1 MKVGF
6 VGLGVMGSPMAL
18 NIVKGGH
25 ELTVYDRSAE
35 AVARLT
41 DAGAKAATSA
51 REVGAASDIVVT
63 MLPEPQHVEQVV
75 LGDDGVAQGL
85 RAGGIV
91 IDMSTIDPITSKRVG
106 DELRRRGFEMVDSPV
121 GKTSE
126 HAATGTLTLMVGGN
140 QAAIERVT
148 PVLNCMGTDTFYCGG
163 PGTGHAMKMTNNLL
177 ATTIMIANTEALAI
191 GIKAG
196 LKLELMQE
204 VMRTTMAWNQQL
216 AVAMPKKVFVGDD
229 SPGFAIR
236 LACKDVRLAC
246 EAAEAMGFE
255 AKVGRGAHAT
265 MESAISMGLGDRDTA
280 ALMFILEKKLG
291 IEVRQHGA
299 AGQDLS
305 GGRTPWLPTCSTTW
319 KSPTRRC
326 SRSTKSSRPP
336 RSRSTAGASSRGA
349 GARKPSKAS
358 GRQSGWSSWS
368 FRASSR
374 RRRGRTPPNMR
385 LRSGCVSSARS
396 PI

>member
-35 AVARLT
+35 AVARLVA
-41 DAGAKAATSA
+41 AGAKAAASA

-75 LGDDGVAQGL
+75 LGDDGIAAGL
-85 RAGGIV
+85 RPGGVV

-140 QAAIERVT
+140 PAAIERVT

-177 ATTIMIANTEALAI
+177 ATTIMIANTEVLAI

-196 LKLELMQE
+196 LTLELMLK
-204 VMRTTMAWNQQL
+204 VIGTTMGRNEQL
-216 AVAMPKKVFVGDD
+216 FVAMPKKAFKGDD

-255 AKVGRGAHAT
+255 AKVGRAAQAT
-265 MESAISMGLGDRDTA
+265 MDRAIEMGLGDRDTA
-280 ALMFILEKKLG
+280 ALMFIREKELG
-291 IEVRQHGA
+291 IEVRQHA
-299 AGQDLS
+299 AAAK
-305 GGRTPWLPTCSTTW
+305 T
-319 KSPTRRC
+319 
-326 SRSTKSSRPP
+326 
-336 RSRSTAGASSRGA
+336 
-349 GARKPSKAS
+349 
-358 GRQSGWSSWS
+358 
-368 FRASSR
+368 
-374 RRRGRTPPNMR
+374 
-385 LRSGCVSSARS
+385 
-396 PI
+396 